1 MQGTV
6 IAINRDKSYCD
17 VYVHGTAS
25 TYRAPLNDFA
35 SDEKLVIGADCEFED
50 ISKPSMFS
58 FGKAEIKSLKS
69 ISLGNDKVAA
79 TPETSYPL
87 VIGADCEF
95 EDISKPSMFSFG
107 KAEIKS
113 LKSISLGNDKVAA
126 TPETS
131 YPEHKLMADN
141 RKFLIAAEGGHERE
155 CHAAL
160 LEKAIECKAN
170 ALLDLKLEVV
180 VRPGVKQ
187 HLFRYTARPAIIDG
201 PKYKQEPGIGLAIPE
216 KVARRN
222 SPNEAMVRYCRVL
235 LICSLFIIIPSIM
248 SLTAR
253 GVIPSQMMG
262 QVITAGLIV
271 LTMVLFMF
279 MGFKKRQGFILT
291 LKGIHD
297 N

>member
-79 TPETSYPL
+79 TPETSYP
-87 VIGADCEF
+87 
-95 EDISKPSMFSFG
+95 
-107 KAEIKS
+107 
-113 LKSISLGNDKVAA
+113 
-126 TPETS
+126 
-131 YPEHKLMADN
+131 EHKLIADN

-253 GVIPSQMMG
+253 GVLPSQMMG